1 MGHFFDIEVTPK
13 MPVQPD
19 IKPKRPKVLLSI
31 SMYGRTSSL
40 PPRSLSPQSQP
51 PPLRH
56 FPTLASPTLPLLYH
70 TIQSLSRPFRIFLQL
85 FADFLLYFILFFFSF
100 LFFYWLLL
108 LLLGELPNF
117 KTSYIYLET
126 ARMNKRDNLSAYG
139 ADAPPRGM

>member
-1 MGHFFDIEVTPK
+1 

-19 IKPKRPKVLLSI
+19 IKPKRPKVLFSI

-40 PPRSLSPQSQP
+40 PPLPPRSLSPQSQH

-85 FADFLLYFILFFFSF
+85 FADFLPYFILFFFSF
-100 LFFYWLLL
+100 IFFYWLLL

-117 KTSYIYLET
+117 GTSYFYLEMGCIYLKMG
-126 ARMNKRDNLSAYG
+126 RMNERDNLSACG
-139 ADAPPRGM
+139 ARAPPHGM